1 MNLVLI
7 GFCSC
12 GKSATA
18 YALSKQ
24 LKLKFVDL
32 DKEIEVRYYL
42 KYGKELHYRKI
53 IEEEGAELFFSIEN
67 QFLAELICFDNC
79 IVAPGGGAPLREENK
94 RIIKKLGHIVYL
106 QAEPEVVL
114 KRMQAKGL
122 PLFLRDDPSLANLE
136 RIWQQRHRIYQ
147 ELADYTVDNSR
158 LSIEQTADSVLR
170 LLIDKG
176 IVLSD
181 MRNEP
186 RQ

>member
-18 YALSKQ
+18 YALSKK
-24 LKLKFVDL
+24 LRLKFVDL

-67 QFLAELICFDNC
+67 QFLSELTRFDNC
-79 IVAPGGGAPLREENK
+79 VVAPGGGAPLREENK
-94 RIIKKLGHIVYL
+94 RIIKKLGHVVYL
-106 QAEPEVVL
+106 KAKPEVVL
-114 KRMQAKGL
+114 ERMQAKGL
-122 PLFLRDDPSLANLE
+122 PLFLRNDPSLTNLK
-136 RIWQQRHRIYQ
+136 RIWRQRHQIYQ
-147 ELADYTVDNSR
+147 ELADYTLDNST

-170 LLIDKG
+170 LLIENG
-176 IVLSD
+176 VVLSD
-181 MRNEP
+181 MHNEP